1 MFFQKLFGFF
11 RGCICGF
18 FQHNFTQLENIKQVD
33 LNFVDSPDQH
43 LGNLLSFHINFPMHQ
58 EQYKLDCLF
67 PFSSPDLAQR
77 HINDLKKPAFRQF
90 HFFEE
95 VLWVLVGT
103 LTKGLDVEEDFIGFG
118 VVAGYSGRDL
128 EAE

>member
-1 MFFQKLFGFF
+1 
-11 RGCICGF
+11 
-18 FQHNFTQLENIKQVD
+18 
-33 LNFVDSPDQH
+33 
-43 LGNLLSFHINFPMHQ
+43 MHQ

-77 HINDLKKPAFRQF
+77 HINDLEKPAFGQF

-95 VLWVLVGT
+95 VFWVLVGT
-103 LTKGLDVEEDFIGFG
+103 LTKGLDVEEDFFGFW

-128 EAE
+128 EAERCFESFVAVLEGFPALLADFEIDFA